1 MPKADLTELAT
12 RLEEHLGDPHDPDS
26 RMSYRTIL
34 EYDERE
40 AYPYDFVG
48 ALRAWGVPE
57 YALPGEQGGRAGD
70 VEAEFNLLRL
80 VARRDPT
87 TATALIITNLGFMPL
102 WVAGTDEQKR
112 QTVHDILHGYRLS
125 WGLSE
130 RAFGS
135 DLLANAMTA
144 EKVDGGYLL
153 TGDKWLIG
161 NATWSDGMTAIA
173 RTSERVGPAAFSLFV
188 LDKRTAPVGTVAE
201 LPRER
206 LHGLRGMDISGL
218 RVDKLFVPESA
229 RIGAEG
235 QGLETAL
242 KATQIA
248 RAQISCMAMS
258 AVDTGL
264 RLTLDFTEGRIL
276 FGRPVSD
283 IPYSRRQITE
293 CFADLMVADAV
304 SLGAV
309 RALQVTPE
317 QVSIGSSVVK
327 YFVPTLMER
336 SMSQLSVVLGARFF
350 LRGHP
355 HYGVFQ
361 KLLRDLLVANF
372 ADGNTV
378 VNLRNLGQQL
388 QALLTTA
395 TTVPADDGLR
405 RTARERAAVL
415 YGITR
420 SMPTYEPWRQELSSR
435 GRDDTVLAAPDGIG
449 TLRLLAEECKEDDER
464 DRLLR
469 AADVASELLG
479 HAGSLAARCEEL
491 RDRLGRDFAQCAELF
506 DLAKEYCLV
515 HAAAACVLTFVHSH
529 GAMEEPLPSGAVLLL
544 QLERLRR
551 HLRPHEAV
559 TDQSDIDEV
568 MRVLRHLHQ
577 GDRLFS
583 YWQFPLAPRTV
594 DQAAA
599 RH

>member
-1 MPKADLTELAT
+1 MPKADLTELAV
-12 RLEEHLGDPHDPDS
+12 RLEAHLGDPHDVGS
-26 RMSYRTIL
+26 RMSYRQVL

-40 AYPYDFVG
+40 VYPYDFVG
-48 ALRAWGVPE
+48 DLRAWGVPE
-57 YALPGEQGGRAGD
+57 YALPGEQGGRSGD
-70 VEAEFNLLRL
+70 VEAEFSLLRL

-112 QTVHDILHGYRLS
+112 RMVHDILHGYRLS

-130 RAFGS
+130 RVFGS
-135 DLLANAMTA
+135 DLLANAMKA
-144 EKVDGGYLL
+144 EKVEGGYLL
-153 TGDKWLIG
+153 SGEKWLIG

-173 RTSERVGPAAFSLFV
+173 RTGDRPGPAGFSLFV
-188 LDKRTAPVGTVAE
+188 LDKRTAPVGTVTE
-201 LPRER
+201 LPREQ

-218 RVDKLFVPESA
+218 RVEKLFVPESA
-229 RIGAEG
+229 RIGMEG
-235 QGLETAL
+235 QGLEIAL

-264 RLTLDFTEGRIL
+264 RLTLDFTERRVL
-276 FGRPVSD
+276 FGQPVSD
-283 IPYSRRQITE
+283 IPYSRRQLTE

-309 RALQVTPE
+309 RALQVAPE
-317 QVSIGSSVVK
+317 QISIGSSVVK
-327 YFVPTLMER
+327 YFVPTLLER

-350 LRGHP
+350 LRAHP

-361 KLLRDLLVANF
+361 KLMRDLLVANF

-388 QALLTTA
+388 RSLLTTA
-395 TTVPADDGLR
+395 EQTPADDPVR
-405 RTARERAAVL
+405 RTAQDRAAVL
-415 YGITR
+415 YGITQH
-420 SMPTYEPWRQELSSR
+420 MPVYEPWRQELSSR
-435 GRDDTVLAAPDGIG
+435 GRDDTVLAAPDGIER
-449 TLRLLAEECKEDDER
+449 LRELAEDAQGDER
-464 DRLLR
+464 KRRLR
-469 AADVASELLG
+469 AADVAEELLA
-479 HAGSLAARCEEL
+479 HLGSVGTRCEEL
-491 RDRLGRDFAQCAELF
+491 KAHLGREFAQCAELF
-506 DLAKEYCLV
+506 DLAKEYSVV
-515 HAAAACVLTFVHSH
+515 HAAAASVLTFVHSYH
-529 GAMEEPLPSGAVLLL
+529 ALEDPLPSGALLLL

-551 HLRPHEAV
+551 QLRPHEAV

-568 MRVLRHLHQ
+568 MRVLRGFHQ

-583 YWQFPLAPRTV
+583 YWQFPIEPRTLDESAV
-594 DQAAA
+594 

>member
-1 MPKADLTELAT
+1 MPKADLTELAV
-12 RLEEHLGDPHDPDS
+12 RLEEHLGDPHDPHS
-26 RMSYRTIL
+26 PMSYRTIL

-40 AYPYDFVG
+40 TYPYDFVG

-57 YALPGEQGGRAGD
+57 YALPGEQGGRSGD
-70 VEAEFNLLRL
+70 VEAEFNLMRL

-112 QTVHDILHGYRLS
+112 RMIHDILHGYRLS

-130 RAFGS
+130 RAYGS

-144 EKVDGGYLL
+144 ERVDGGYLL
-153 TGDKWLIG
+153 TGEKWLIG

-173 RTSERVGPAAFSLFV
+173 RTSERGGPGGFSLFV

-218 RVDKLFVPESA
+218 RVNGLFVPESA

-235 QGLETAL
+235 QGLEIAL

-248 RAQISCMAMS
+248 RAQISGIAMS

-293 CFADLMVADAV
+293 CFADLMVSDAV

-317 QVSIGSSVVK
+317 QVSIGSSVAK

-355 HYGVFQ
+355 HYGMFQ

-388 QALLTTA
+388 RSLLATA
-395 TTVPADDGLR
+395 TSTPADDGIR
-405 RTARERAAVL
+405 RTAEERAAVL
-415 YGITR
+415 YGMTR
-420 SMPTYEPWRQELSSR
+420 SMPAYEPWKQELSSR

-449 TLRLLAEECKEDDER
+449 RLRALAEDCKDDDER
-464 DRLLR
+464 ERLLR
-469 AADVASELLG
+469 AADVAAELLD
-479 HAGSLAARCEEL
+479 HLGSLTTRCEEL
-491 RDRLGRDFAQCAELF
+491 RSRLGRDFGQCAELF

-529 GAMEEPLPSGAVLLL
+529 AALEEPLPSGALLLL
-544 QLERLRR
+544 QLERLRG
-551 HLRPHEAV
+551 HLRPHETV
-559 TDQSDIDEV
+559 TDQSVIDEA
-568 MRVLRHLHQ
+568 MRVLRHLHRE
-577 GDRLFS
+577 DRLFS
-583 YWQFPLAPRTV
+583 YWQFPLAPRTA
-594 DQAAA
+594 DQTAA

>member
-1 MPKADLTELAT
+1 MPKADLTELAV
-12 RLEEHLGDPHDPDS
+12 RLEEHLGDPHDPGS
-26 RMSYRTIL
+26 RMSYRTVL

-40 AYPYDFVG
+40 TYPYDFVG
-48 ALRAWGVPE
+48 DLRAWGVPE

-112 QTVHDILHGYRLS
+112 RTVHDILHGYRLS

-130 RAFGS
+130 RAYGS

-144 EKVDGGYLL
+144 EKVDGGYLV
-153 TGDKWLIG
+153 TGEKWLIG
-161 NATWSDGMTAIA
+161 NATWSDGMTAIV
-173 RTSERVGPAAFSLFV
+173 RTGERGGPAAFSLFV
-188 LDKRTAPVGTVAE
+188 LDKRTAPVGTVEE

-218 RVDKLFVPESA
+218 RVEKLFVPESA

-235 QGLETAL
+235 QGLEIAL
-242 KATQIA
+242 KSTQIA

-276 FGRPVSD
+276 FGQPVSD

-293 CFADLMVADAV
+293 VFADLMVADAV

-317 QVSIGSSVVK
+317 QVSIGSSVAK

-336 SMSQLSVVLGARFF
+336 GMSQLSVVLGARFF

-395 TTVPADDGLR
+395 TTAPADDGLR
-405 RTARERAAVL
+405 DTARERAAVL

-435 GRDDTVLAAPDGIG
+435 GRDDTVLAAPDGIAR
-449 TLRLLAEECKEDDER
+449 LRGLAQECKEDDER
-464 DRLLR
+464 SRLLR
-469 AADVASELLG
+469 AADVATELLD
-479 HAGSLAARCEEL
+479 HTASLATRCEEL
-491 RDRLGRDFAQCAELF
+491 RARLGREFAQCAELF

-529 GAMEEPLPSGAVLLL
+529 GALEEPLPSGAVLLL

-551 HLRPHEAV
+551 QLRPHEAV
-559 TDQSDIDEV
+559 TAQGDIDEV

-577 GDRLFS
+577 DDRLFS

-594 DQAAA
+594 DRAAA